1 MLPKRPQVSRLYEFG
16 PFVLNVADRLLSK
29 NGSPISLAPKAFD
42 VLVVLV
48 EKSGS
53 LVSKEDLIE
62 RVWQGAFIEE
72 GNIPVNVSAVR
83 RALGD
88 NISHPIY
95 VATVPTQGY
104 RFIAPVKAL
113 NTSPKEQP
121 ANPIEADAS
130 YEQEATLDST
140 TRASLSSPV
149 RNHIWHLLAVSGLY
163 ALYYSVSFLLEVAY
177 EYETYGAKAREIV
190 PLVFLWVLGTSL
202 VGLSWGLSQTARGS
216 TSGTLI
222 SLSFFIGA
230 ALLLYLTLALFLPN
244 IAITRASFAT
254 YPAEGAFLKSVI
266 YALPLVVLFVVL
278 PAHFIVSFERE
289 LKWRGSPEPAH
300 KLQPAAGGSV
310 YLKTWWLAA
319 SLFAT
324 FCITLAANAR
334 LFENLQPSPNTGLF
348 IQLSQWRFLL
358 YFLLGLE
365 CVLWYHHSQRR
376 LNSQKGQ
383 NLIVGNALTSGLM
396 NKTKP
401 PFKWWVV
408 VLVSLMLVVG
418 SVTASLYVFRV
429 SQHRAAPT
437 PTRSFSYWLNVQKV
451 RDGRNYEDDFQATD
465 QQVFEGGDKF
475 RLHVS
480 SPDQGYLYVIDEAP
494 PELDGARLTM
504 LYPTPS
510 RDNAFVLNQPVHT
523 NWHSF
528 PGTSGTENLWIIWS
542 TAMIREFETAKIDA
556 FENKR
561 GALTNPSSLLAVREF
576 ISEHAVRKPE
586 SSTDTT
592 SQMTHVRGSGDV
604 VIKQVL
610 IQHQ

>member
-1 MLPKRPQVSRLYEFG
+1 MLTKRVKVSGLYEFS
-16 PFVLNVADRLLSK
+16 PFVLNVAERLLIK
-29 NGSPISLAPKAFD
+29 NGSPVSLPPRAFD

-48 EKSGS
+48 EKNGT
-53 LVSKEDLIE
+53 LVTKDDLIE
-62 RVWQGAFIEE
+62 RVWEGASIYE
-72 GNIPVNVSAVR
+72 GNIPYTVSVVR
-83 RALGD
+83 KALGD
-88 NISHPIY
+88 DAANPSY
-95 VATVPTQGY
+95 VETVSKQGY
-104 RFIAPVKAL
+104 RFIAPVKEL
-113 NTSPKEQP
+113 TTSQNEQP
-121 ANPIEADAS
+121 AIELETNAS
-130 YEQEATLDST
+130 DEQVTFDSAS
-140 TRASLSSPV
+140 RAGLRSPA

-163 ALYYSVSFLLEVAY
+163 ALYYSVSFMLEVAY

-202 VGLSWGLSQTARGS
+202 IGLGWGLRQTARGS

-222 SLSFFIGA
+222 SLSVFIGA
-230 ALLLYLTLALFLPN
+230 ALILYLLLALFLPN

-278 PAHFIVSFERE
+278 PSHFIVSFERE
-289 LKWRGSPEPAH
+289 LKWRGSPESAH
-300 KLQPAAGGSV
+300 QLQPAAGGSV
-310 YLKTWWLAA
+310 YLKTWWLAV

-334 LFENLQPSPNTGLF
+334 LFENLQPGPNTGLF

-376 LNSQKGQ
+376 INRQKGQ
-383 NLIVGNALTSGLM
+383 NPIVGNALTSGL
-396 NKTKP
+396 TDQPKP
-401 PFKWWVV
+401 PLKWWSLVV
-408 VLVSLMLVVG
+408 VSSMLVVG
-418 SVTASLYVFRV
+418 SITTGLFLFRV
-429 SQHRAAPT
+429 NQPPAPA

-480 SPDQGYLYVIDEAP
+480 SPDQGYLYVIEEGP
-494 PELDGARLTM
+494 PELEGARLTM

-510 RDNAFVLNQPVHT
+510 RDNAFVSTQPVHT

-528 PGTSGTENLWIIWS
+528 PGTPGTENLWIIWS
-542 TAMIREFETAKIDA
+542 TAMVREFETAKVEA
-556 FENKR
+556 FENKK
-561 GALTNPSSLLAVREF
+561 GALTNPSSILAVREF
-576 ISEHAVRKPE
+576 ISNHAERKPE
-586 SSTDTT
+586 STTDTT
-592 SQMTHVRGSGDV
+592 SQMTHVRGSADV
-604 VIKQVL
+604 VIKRVL
-610 IQHQ
+610 LQHQ